1 LKHADS
7 INKPLLEAWVDWMH
21 WEMPGETTGSK
32 EIVDQHIKSGGMKGN
47 E

>member
-1 LKHADS
+1 
-7 INKPLLEAWVDWMH
+7 VDWMH